1 MVASSGQQ
9 GIENPA
15 SVRASRLAPTLWAC
29 CLVHFQKSRMYA
41 QILNAHLHPQPH
53 VTDAG
58 GLSGIFR
65 CLVPN
70 HRFII
75 GVTNIDL
82 FLLLLSHFTSWVTS
96 HLSAYPAD
104 IESSFSFFFSFL
116 NSSQRFCAASV
127 SSLFAYKPVSS
138 TEAQSWL
145 SKWKPL
151 KFSFFN

>member
-1 MVASSGQQ
+1 MPPQANRVLKILHLSVPPDSIPHFEHVALSTFKCHACALRYWMHIYIHNHTWQTLGVCQ
-9 GIENPA
+9 G
-15 SVRASRLAPTLWAC
+15 
-29 CLVHFQKSRMYA
+29 
-41 QILNAHLHPQPH
+41 
-53 VTDAG
+53 
-58 GLSGIFR
+58 FR

-82 FLLLLSHFTSWVTS
+82 FLLLLSHFTSWVTN
-96 HLSAYPAD
+96 HLSAYQAD
-104 IESSFSFFFSFL
+104 IESSFSFFFFF
-116 NSSQRFCAASV
+116 NSSQRFFAASV

-138 TEAQSWL
+138 AEAQSWL